1 MRKITDHSVKTC
13 TGDAGVVR
21 LPGPLSV
28 LLLLP
33 AGRLRFLCAAHW
45 DHRPGATGI
54 QPAGRGVGP
63 GDGGPS
69 RPSRL
74 GENPSVQ
81 LRLAGLR
88 NVGARRPK
96 LTTFPHALRIFSSR
110 TAVASKSQAARYLMS
125 CSVWTPLLSQFCHW
139 VKCTWERGGGGGGSG
154 LGFAKGKKLS
164 VISARVTRWYVEGV
178 WNALERRW
186 IQVLWVLQCWITV
199 KAGDGTHKIL
209 SHFSHLMRL
218 CIKHGGLS
226 VFVEISIVSNITSLV

>member
-1 MRKITDHSVKTC
+1 MRKATDHSVKTC

-33 AGRLRFLCAAHW
+33 AGRLRFLRAAHW

-63 GDGGPS
+63 GDGGPG
-69 RPSRL
+69 RPSRVR
-74 GENPSVQ
+74 ENPSVQ
-81 LRLAGLR
+81 LRLTGLR

-139 VKCTWERGGGGGGSG
+139 VKCTWAERMGVGGYEM
-154 LGFAKGKKLS
+154 LLS
-164 VISARVTRWYVEGV
+164 EG
-178 WNALERRW
+178 EFR
-186 IQVLWVLQCWITV
+186 WITV
-199 KAGDGTHKIL
+199 KASDGTHKIL